1 MSASSSGTGA
11 PSIRSINVRANLLAE
26 WTTDQVRF
34 RAEATRYALGIAIC
48 IALVAAVIPAIE
60 GGRASFVHSQQKS
73 QMNLNELKG
82 ALDQANA
89 QKKAAEPGVAS
100 AELNRQTSIFF
111 DRLMGES
118 YGVLDAAKSGM
129 AFTSVKVE
137 ARAAE
142 IVIDCRADA
151 ESFDIAVAFAQQAG
165 RNNSKVSSLTGTHP
179 NPLFGKQG
187 VSFEYLKRVA
197 AQ

>member
-26 WTTDQVRF
+26 WTTDQVQF
-34 RAEATRYALGIAIC
+34 RSEATRYALGIAIC
-48 IALVAAVIPAIE
+48 IALAVIAVPAIE
-60 GGRASFVHSQQKS
+60 GGRTSFVHAQQKHLAS
-73 QMNLNELKG
+73 LNELKG
-82 ALDQANA
+82 ALDQANDL
-89 QKKAAEPGVAS
+89 KKAAEPGVAS
-100 AELNRQTSIFF
+100 ALLSSQTSAFF

-137 ARAAE
+137 VRAAE

-165 RNNSKVSSLTGTHP
+165 RTNSKVSSLTGTRP
-179 NPLFGKQG
+179 NSMFGKNG